1 MKVKVEKDG
10 KKETYNLINSWND
23 VTLEK
28 WLQLIALE
36 GLSPSQEAIE
46 SIYALSNIPKKII
59 RQLSISDVAKVMQQ
73 IKNIERETNTKFK
86 HIIEIDG
93 IEYGFHPNLEDITL
107 GEWAD
112 IETFV
117 QKGINKSL
125 PEIMAILYREIKEK
139 EKNIYTIGAYNGNIN
154 IRAEKFKKMKAEQVQ
169 GAMVFFWTF
178 VSELSKILLS
188 YLKENIAKMM
198 TLKQEKHLQTN
209 GGILA

>member
-10 KKETYNLINSWND
+10 KKKTYNLINSWND

-59 RQLSISDVAKVMQQ
+59 RQLSISDVAIVMQQ
-73 IKNIERETNTKFK
+73 IKNIEKQTKTNFK

-93 IEYGFHPNLEDITL
+93 VEYGFHPNLEDITL

-125 PEIMAILYREIKEK
+125 PEIMAILYREITEK
-139 EKNIYTIGAYNGNIN
+139 EKNIYTINAYNGNIN

-178 VSELSKILLS
+178 VSVLSTTLLS
-188 YLKENIAKMM
+188 YLNENIAKM
-198 TLKQEKHLQTN
+198 TTSKQEKHLQTS
-209 GGILA
+209 GDILV

>member
-1 MKVKVEKDG
+1 MKVKIEKDG
-10 KKETYNLINSWND
+10 KKKTYNLINTWSD

-59 RQLSISDVAKVMQQ
+59 RQLSISDVARVMQQ
-73 IKNIERETNTKFK
+73 IKNIEKQTKTNFK
-86 HIIEIDG
+86 HIVKIDG
-93 IEYGFHPNLEDITL
+93 VEYGFHPNLEDITL

-125 PEIMAILYREIKEK
+125 PEIMAILYREITEK
-139 EKNIYTIGAYNGNIN
+139 EQNIYTIKAYNGNIN

-178 VSELSKILLS
+178 VSVLSTTLLS
-188 YLKENIAKMM
+188 YLNENIAKM
-198 TLKQEKHLQTN
+198 TTSKQEKHLQTN
-209 GGILA
+209 GDILV